1 MSSKDSLR
9 QVRRSSAGRIHSATR
24 EEILRLIESQT
35 EGVSLN
41 WISQKTGLH
50 ENTVRAHLEAL
61 HADGYLNRR
70 PAPAQGKGRPA
81 WLWTAVRQVQ
91 SPFVQLASALAGEIA
106 ATAKD
111 PASVSI
117 AAGRRWADSIARAQ
131 HMPTSPDLIQLSLD
145 ELGFSPENNP
155 ADGSLT
161 LHSCPLLG
169 AVAENQQIVCNVHLG
184 MVRGLVESQGQD
196 ASDVQLNPFA
206 GANRSCILHLKKSQN
221 SNR

>member
-1 MSSKDSLR
+1 MSSKDPLR

-35 EGVSLN
+35 EGVNLN
-41 WISQKTGLH
+41 WVVQKTGLH

-70 PAPAQGKGRPA
+70 PAPAKGKGRPA
-81 WLWTAVRQVQ
+81 WLWNAVPQVQ
-91 SPFVQLASALAGEIA
+91 APFAQLASALAGEIA

-117 AAGRRWADSIARAQ
+117 AAGKRWADSITRLQ
-131 HMPTSPDLIQLSLD
+131 QRPTSPDLIQLSLD
-145 ELGFSPENNP
+145 ELGFSPESNP
-155 ADGSLT
+155 TDGSLT

-206 GANRSCILHLKKSQN
+206 GANRSCILHLKKPRKS
-221 SNR
+221 SR